1 MDSSQD
7 LPMLSGEKIRI
18 CLVSKKSLV
27 AFWQLILHTANAH
40 KRCYATKWLQRL
52 EIKRLLSL
60 YDVCIIYYCSNSKR
74 LSSLILFYKLYSSL

>member
-60 YDVCIIYYCSNSKR
+60 YDVLLTVKIKKLNSR
-74 LSSLILFYKLYSSL
+74 ILFYKLYSSL